1 MNFSLTEEQQ
11 ALQETARKYAQ
22 ERLPAHAKHC
32 EEHDEPPSHEL
43 VREFAEMGFLGI
55 NVSSEY
61 GGLGLGNLEALIVI
75 EELAK
80 VRRGLPGFRVLRG
93 PGARHRAFRR

>member
-32 EEHDEPPSHEL
+32 EEYDEPPSHEL

-80 VRRGLPGFRVLRG
+80 
-93 PGARHRAFRR
+93 